1 MPLPFSALFTTSL
14 TSSCGSCY
22 RSALLSAWLLCAA
35 TAPAWAA
42 DNAADTIRQAI
53 QAGNLEQ
60 AEKLVRQERQRAP
73 DDIQLRFLDGLIKA
87 QTSQADKSIEIFR
100 KLSEEQPNLPEP
112 LNNLGVLYASKGQ
125 YEEAKA
131 AFEKALKT
139 NPSYAAANKNLS
151 DVYAQLAKK
160 SYARALQVDEKTK
173 AVPIQF
179 TLLGAMGMSKPEAP
193 GLGVKPLAAITATA
207 PAPGLTVNAPKAPEK
222 PLAVAPLAPPAAK
235 LPSERSNPVTKAP
248 APLAKPEP
256 AARAAPAEKA
266 DTRAIEAALQ
276 AWAQGWS
283 NKNVDQYLG
292 AYSASFDTPKGLSRK
307 EWEAER
313 RVRIAGRKYIRV
325 KLLDLKIE
333 TKGNQAT
340 ASFKQKY
347 ESDNINTLSGKTLV
361 LVKQGDRWQIAR
373 EKLN

>member
-1 MPLPFSALFTTSL
+1 MSLPIAALLMPSRLMFYGP
-14 TSSCGSCY
+14 CY

-35 TAPAWAA
+35 TAPVWAA

-193 GLGVKPLAAITATA
+193 GLGVKPMTAITATA
-207 PAPGLTVNAPKAPEK
+207 PVPGLTLNAPKAPEK
-222 PLAVAPLAPPAAK
+222 PLAVAPVVPPAAK
-235 LPSERSNPVTKAP
+235 LPAERSNPVTKAP

-256 AARAAPAEKA
+256 TARVATAEKA

-347 ESDNINTLSGKTLV
+347 ESDNINTLSGKTLF
-361 LVKQGDRWQIAR
+361 LIKQGDRWQIAR

>member
-35 TAPAWAA
+35 MAPAWAA
-42 DNAADTIRQAI
+42 DNAVDAIRQAI

-193 GLGVKPLAAITATA
+193 GLGVKPMTAITATA

-222 PLAVAPLAPPAAK
+222 PLAVAPVVPQAAK
-235 LPSERSNPVTKAP
+235 LPAERSNPVTKAP

-292 AYSASFDTPKGLSRK
+292 AYSASFDTPKGMSRK

-313 RVRIAGRKYIRV
+313 RVRIASRKYIRV

-333 TKGNQAT
+333 AKGNQAT
-340 ASFKQKY
+340 AAFKQKY
-347 ESDNINTLSGKTLV
+347 ESDNINTLSGKTLF

>member
-1 MPLPFSALFTTSL
+1 MSLPFSALFTTSL

-100 KLSEEQPNLPEP
+100 KLSEEQPSLPEP

-193 GLGVKPLAAITATA
+193 GLGVKPVTPITATA
-207 PAPGLTVNAPKAPEK
+207 PAQGLTLNAPKAPEK
-222 PLAVAPLAPPAAK
+222 PLAVAPVVPPAAK
-235 LPSERSNPVTKAP
+235 LPAERSNSVTKAP
-248 APLAKPEP
+248 APLPKPEP
-256 AARAAPAEKA
+256 TRAATAEKA

-313 RVRIAGRKYIRV
+313 RVRIASRKYIRV

>member
-1 MPLPFSALFTTSL
+1 MSLPIAALLMPSRLMFYGP
-14 TSSCGSCY
+14 CY

-35 TAPAWAA
+35 TAPVWAA

-151 DVYAQLAKK
+151 DIYAQLAKK

-193 GLGVKPLAAITATA
+193 GLGVKPMTAITATA
-207 PAPGLTVNAPKAPEK
+207 PVPGLTLNAPKAPEK
-222 PLAVAPLAPPAAK
+222 PLAVAPVVPPAAK
-235 LPSERSNPVTKAP
+235 LPAERSNPVTKAP

-256 AARAAPAEKA
+256 TARVATAEKA

-347 ESDNINTLSGKTLV
+347 ESDNINTLSGKTLF
-361 LVKQGDRWQIAR
+361 LIKQGDRWQIAR